1 MGQLFF
7 STRLDSDRTLCL
19 APLTERRAK
28 LARTEV
34 ADVSGYFLFETLGN
48 GSDAEI
54 EIIAQIETDEAVM
67 RLSELLNLV

>member
-1 MGQLFF
+1 
-7 STRLDSDRTLCL
+7 
-19 APLTERRAK
+19 